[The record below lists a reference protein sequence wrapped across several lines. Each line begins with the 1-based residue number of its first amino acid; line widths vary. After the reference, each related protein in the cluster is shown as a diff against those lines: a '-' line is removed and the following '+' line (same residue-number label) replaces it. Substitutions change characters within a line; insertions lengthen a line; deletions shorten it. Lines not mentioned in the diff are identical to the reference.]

1 MYQKIKNMRNLTL
14 KSVGLFI
21 TFWLIWNLV
30 WIVSAFTLMNNT
42 AEQYS
47 EVIMPGLIIWF
58 ISLLIGQIIF
68 SIYTK
73 QIENGINRIK
83 DLSDKELINISKKT
97 LNGNLTITLMFA
109 IIWTVATVMMY
120 FQLDFQF
127 GNYQQKVFL
136 LAE

>member
-21 TFWLIWNLV
+21 TFWIIWNLV